1 MDRNLQLEKI
11 ISEYRS
17 IVLAKNH
24 LYRLG
29 LQLETEQANL
39 KELEEI
45 LEKEYEDLEKFK
57 ETSVRKLFHKVL
69 KSREEQ
75 FEIERQEYLQ
85 AVLQFKDCENLIE
98 LLVFERGVLEE
109 KVSKE
114 KLIKQQLD
122 SLISQRNLMVSQ
134 KYAGFKNT
142 MISLNQQLD
151 EKLSYKREIH
161 EALIVALKATEVFR
175 KMIELIKKAK
185 SQGGWGMKNYHK
197 INTKDGEKSF
207 IDEAHL
213 MSYQVKQILQK
224 LEKELEDVYEHKSI
238 QRLNRMEDF
247 KHFNEIYHNRLIS
260 DWIVKNKIA
269 SAVNYL
275 KGTKDTLTRIVKTLK
290 IQLEMTTKGI
300 DYINDRKQK
309 VINENLDKY

>member
-1 MDRNLQLEKI
+1 MDRNIQLEKI

-17 IVLAKNH
+17 IMLSKSHV
-24 LYRLG
+24 YRLG
-29 LQLETEQANL
+29 LQLETERANL
-39 KELEEI
+39 IKLEEI

-57 ETSVRKLFHKVL
+57 ETSVRKLFHKIL

-75 FEIERQEYLQ
+75 YEIERQEYLQ
-85 AVLQFKDCENLIE
+85 AVLQYKDCENLIK
-98 LLVFERGVLEE
+98 LLEFEKEVLEE
-109 KVSKE
+109 KISKE

-122 SLISQRNLMVSQ
+122 SLVTQRDLMVSQ
-134 KYAGFKNT
+134 KYVGFKNT

-161 EALIVALKATEVFR
+161 EALVVALKGVEIFKA
-175 KMIELIKKAK
+175 MIQLLKKAK
-185 SQGGWGMKNYHK
+185 SEGGWGMKNYHK
-197 INTKDGEKSF
+197 VNPEDEGKLF

-213 MSYQVKQILQK
+213 MSYQAKQILQK
-224 LEKELEDVYEHKSI
+224 LESELEDVYEHKSI
-238 QRLNRMEDF
+238 QRLNRIEDF
-247 KHFNEIYHNRLIS
+247 KHFNEIYHDRLIS

-275 KGTKDTLTRIVKTLK
+275 KGTRDTLTRIVKTLK

-300 DYINDRKQK
+300 DYLHDRKQK